1 MPVHVGLAKDVKR
14 IIDETPSP
22 APGPPGTPPAP
33 TAALLTTADSPTVAE
48 NPGEVEES
56 SRASQGSVCAD
67 TFDGYDSTRTLPPFS
82 LSDDE
87 EPTIDEFNSC
97 VCGPTSP
104 IIHLEAPLTADA
116 CERLRYPKLSDSS
129 DRLGGVNLAEM
140 RDTIQKRTYS
150 EFEEASYTKQKRLMA
165 VKAVAEMKR
174 KLEDASQTAA
184 DSGTNLVKTIMVL
197 RADAGRAEAARAGPD
212 ALRSVVSSARL
223 RKSAV
228 VKTAQR
234 PDSTSR
240 TC

>member
-1 MPVHVGLAKDVKR
+1 
-14 IIDETPSP
+14 
-22 APGPPGTPPAP
+22 
-33 TAALLTTADSPTVAE
+33 
-48 NPGEVEES
+48 
-56 SRASQGSVCAD
+56 
-67 TFDGYDSTRTLPPFS
+67 
-82 LSDDE
+82 
-87 EPTIDEFNSC
+87 
-97 VCGPTSP
+97 
-104 IIHLEAPLTADA
+104 
-116 CERLRYPKLSDSS
+116 
-129 DRLGGVNLAEM
+129 M